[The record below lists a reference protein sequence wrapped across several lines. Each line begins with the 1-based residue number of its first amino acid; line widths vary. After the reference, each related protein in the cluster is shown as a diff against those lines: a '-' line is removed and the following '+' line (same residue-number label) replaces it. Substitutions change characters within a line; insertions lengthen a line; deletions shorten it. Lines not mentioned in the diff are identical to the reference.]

1 MSPTHY
7 KIRGRRKTVSRG
19 FVDFYSR
26 LTSKLHLRNYIAKRR
41 SLYYV
46 NIVPAA
52 NGIQGVPLN
61 SIMTGEVNFTPQYSV
76 PNAPADGWFIPTAT
90 LQQDPSWRRF
100 STE

>member
-26 LTSKLHLRNYIAKRR
+26 FTSKLHLRNCSAKRR

-52 NGIQGVPLN
+52 NGI
-61 SIMTGEVNFTPQYSV
+61 
-76 PNAPADGWFIPTAT
+76 
-90 LQQDPSWRRF
+90 
-100 STE
+100 